1 MSFLALFLNPVVLLL
16 LVPVA
21 LWYLRRHRNDP
32 PAEGR
37 ARWLRGL
44 AIGLLVLFVGGF
56 GVCGTWGTVVGVVS
70 LVAGGGG
77 ERGYAPIFLIV
88 GGAGL
93 GIAVG
98 LGWAFRRLT
107 RPTVAPA
114 PAPSPYDLPP
124 TDPT

>member
-56 GVCGTWGTVVGVVS
+56 GVCGTWGTVVGVAS
-70 LVAGGGG
+70 LVTGSGE

>member
-1 MSFLALFLNPVVLLL
+1 MTLFTLLLNPFIGLLPVLA
-16 LVPVA
+16 A
-21 LWYLRRHRNDP
+21 LWYLRRHRNDAP
-32 PAEGR
+32 GEGPV
-37 ARWLRGL
+37 WLRGL
-44 AIGLLVLFVGGF
+44 CIVLLVLFVAGF
-56 GVCGTWGTVVGVVS
+56 GLCGAWGTVVGVVS

-98 LGWAFRRLT
+98 LGWAFRRLI

-114 PAPSPYDLPP
+114 PAPSPYDRPP